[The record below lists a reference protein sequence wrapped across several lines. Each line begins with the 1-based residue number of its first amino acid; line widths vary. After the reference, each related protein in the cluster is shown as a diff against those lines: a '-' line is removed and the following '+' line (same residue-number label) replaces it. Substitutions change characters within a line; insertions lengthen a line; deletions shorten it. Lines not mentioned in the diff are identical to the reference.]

1 MGGENINE
9 KHFLKRRGQDDFS
22 CFTFMLCKAE
32 ISTVFL
38 KKNEAFLFMNSVT
51 QLELK
56 LSIAL
61 SDAQCNVIK
70 TIA

>member
-22 CFTFMLCKAE
+22 CFPFMLCKAE

-38 KKNEAFLFMNSVT
+38 KKKMRPFFL
-51 QLELK
+51 
-56 LSIAL
+56 
-61 SDAQCNVIK
+61 
-70 TIA
+70 